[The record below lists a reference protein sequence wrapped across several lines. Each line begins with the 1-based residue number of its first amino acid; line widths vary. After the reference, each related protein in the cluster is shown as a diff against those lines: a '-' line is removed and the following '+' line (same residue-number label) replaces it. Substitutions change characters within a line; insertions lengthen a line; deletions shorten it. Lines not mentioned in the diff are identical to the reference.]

1 MFNNDYARSALAAVA
16 ALVFSVTA
24 VGAAVGPARLAETAP
39 VVYAGAAPLVEGAG
53 HA

>member
-1 MFNNDYARSALAAVA
+1 MYKFRAVHNALAAFG

-24 VGAAVGPARLAETAP
+24 VGAAVGPARLVETAP